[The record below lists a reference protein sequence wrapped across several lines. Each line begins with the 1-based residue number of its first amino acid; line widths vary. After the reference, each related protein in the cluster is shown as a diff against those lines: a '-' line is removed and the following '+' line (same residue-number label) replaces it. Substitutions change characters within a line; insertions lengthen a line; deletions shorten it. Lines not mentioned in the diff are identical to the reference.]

1 MNIITFESLDST
13 NNYLKNNHE
22 NHQNFDVVIAETQS
36 NGRGRK
42 DHTWFSTKDSLTFS
56 ILIKNISEST
66 KSLLPYYTAFI
77 LHKCLEDRS
86 ANLKI
91 KWPNDLLYNGLK
103 VSGILVESIYQKT
116 LKAVVVGIGL
126 NVNQRQ
132 FPDELRS
139 IATSLRME
147 NNQIFDKVLILDRI
161 LNRFEKDYQSFI
173 QKPNKIID
181 YCNKHLAFMDQ
192 EVTVST
198 QREMI
203 KGTIMGVNDQGF
215 LVLKDDQNMTQ
226 IISGEILP

>member
-13 NNYLKNNHE
+13 NNYLKTNHE

-36 NGRGRK
+36 QGRGRK

-56 ILIKNISEST
+56 ILLKHTSENT
-66 KSLLPYYTAFI
+66 KSLLPYYTAYI
-77 LHKCLEDRS
+77 LHKCLNDTAS
-86 ANLKI
+86 NLKI

-126 NVNQRQ
+126 NVNQTY

-203 KGTIMGVNDQGF
+203 KGTIMGINDQGF